1 VVSLDE
7 QARQQLKALG
17 DFIKDQRQLAQLSL
31 RDLAART
38 NVSNPYLSQ
47 IERGLHEPSVRVLKA
62 IATAL
67 NVSAESLLHQA
78 GLLDEVAGVKTT
90 EPSSA
95 EPPGTAVAIATDA
108 LLTNEQRTAL
118 LAVYESYVAQN
129 NNTAHKNTPHKPPSA
144 KKPRG

>member
-1 VVSLDE
+1 MVSLDE

-78 GLLDEVAGVKTT
+78 GLLDEAVGVKTADQK
-90 EPSSA
+90 SA
-95 EPPGTAVAIATDA
+95 EPMTTAEAIASDPK
-108 LLTNEQRTAL
+108 LKDEQRTAL

-129 NNTAHKNTPHKPPSA
+129 NNKPPQNPPQRPPSA

>member
-1 VVSLDE
+1 LCFVVSLDE
-7 QARQQLKALG
+7 QARQQLKTLG
-17 DFIKDQRQLAQLSL
+17 DFIRDKRQTAHLSL

-78 GLLDEVAGVKTT
+78 GLLDEKAGVQPT

-95 EPPGTAVAIATDA
+95 DPLSTAQAIAADPK
-108 LLTNEQRTAL
+108 LTEEQRTAL
-118 LAVYESYVAQN
+118 VAVYESYVAQN
-129 NNTAHKNTPHKPPSA
+129 QPVGA
-144 KKPRG
+144 KEPRG

>member
-1 VVSLDE
+1 VASLDE

-78 GLLDEVAGVKTT
+78 GLLDEVTGGRSTAQPAE
-90 EPSSA
+90 EPLA
-95 EPPGTAVAIATDA
+95 TAAAIAADPKLTD
-108 LLTNEQRTAL
+108 EQRTAL
-118 LAVYESYVAQN
+118 LAVYESYVAHNSNSPQSP
-129 NNTAHKNTPHKPPSA
+129 AGA

>member
-1 VVSLDE
+1 LCFVASLDE
-7 QARQQLKALG
+7 QARQQLKTLG
-17 DFIKDQRQLAQLSL
+17 DFIRDRRQTAHLSL

-78 GLLDEVAGVKTT
+78 GLLDEKAGSATNGDDGGEPRST
-90 EPSSA
+90 EQ
-95 EPPGTAVAIATDA
+95 AIAADPKLTD
-108 LLTNEQRTAL
+108 EQRTAL
-118 LAVYESYVAQN
+118 VAVYESYVAQN
-129 NNTAHKNTPHKPPSA
+129 KPVGA
-144 KKPRG
+144 KEPRG

>member
-17 DFIKDQRQLAQLSL
+17 DFIRDQRKLAQLSL

-67 NVSAESLLHQA
+67 NVSAESLLTQA
-78 GLLDEVAGVKTT
+78 GLLDEAAGVKPSDDNGPGTGGAAVTT
-90 EPSSA
+90 ED
-95 EPPGTAVAIATDA
+95 AIAADSK
-108 LLTNEQRTAL
+108 LTEEQRGAL
-118 LAVYESYVAQN
+118 LAVYQSYVAQN
-129 NNTAHKNTPHKPPSA
+129 A
-144 KKPRG
+144 KEPRG

>member
-1 VVSLDE
+1 MASLDE

-78 GLLDEVAGVKTT
+78 GLLDEVAGVRSTA
-90 EPSSA
+90 EPSD
-95 EPPGTAVAIATDA
+95 EPRTTAAAIAADPKLTD
-108 LLTNEQRTAL
+108 EQRTAL
-118 LAVYESYVAQN
+118 IAVYESYVAHN
-129 NNTAHKNTPHKPPSA
+129 AKPSPSPAGA

>member
-78 GLLDEVAGVKTT
+78 GLLDEVAGVRSTA
-90 EPSSA
+90 EPSEKPLA
-95 EPPGTAVAIATDA
+95 TAAAIAADAKLTD
-108 LLTNEQRTAL
+108 EQRTAL

-129 NNTAHKNTPHKPPSA
+129 TNSPQKTPGA